1 MRVVALSP
9 HSTLCGSRVFVQSF
23 LTTYCA
29 SKAAL
34 GTSAAG
40 WLLAAAT
47 RLPRALTTAFEMCCM
62 AWPHK
67 TDCVT
72 KNTAHTLKADGIRV
86 NGVQL
91 GWCFTD
97 QEEVVQLQEKGEG
110 WREAAE
116 ATMATGRMLR
126 PEDAASLAA
135 FLLSDA
141 STMMTGS
148 LLDLFPE
155 EAVPGCYD

>member
-1 MRVVALSP
+1 MLHDRSRVV
-9 HSTLCGSRVFVQSF
+9 T
-23 LTTYCA
+23 
-29 SKAAL
+29 AA
-34 GTSAAG
+34 
-40 WLLAAAT
+40 
-47 RLPRALTTAFEMCCM
+47 
-62 AWPHK
+62 
-67 TDCVT
+67 DCVT

-86 NGVQL
+86 NGLQL

-97 QEEVVQLQEKGEG
+97 QEEVVQLQEKGQG

-148 LLDLFPE
+148 LLNLFPE